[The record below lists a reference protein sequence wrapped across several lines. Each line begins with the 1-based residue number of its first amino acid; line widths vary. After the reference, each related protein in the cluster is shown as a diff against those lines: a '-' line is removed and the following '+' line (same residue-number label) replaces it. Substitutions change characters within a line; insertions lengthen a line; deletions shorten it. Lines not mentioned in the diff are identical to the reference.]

1 MAGGWSLKPSEWYG
15 YYLHQSINTTVT
27 LCSGKHEEKL
37 LAFASS
43 KHAVQHRDNTTI
55 FLLKLPI
62 HYNVTSKRKVINR
75 ILTLKLV
82 KFRR

>member
-1 MAGGWSLKPSEWYG
+1 MEPKTLRVVWILSASEHQHNSNSLLRK
-15 YYLHQSINTTVT
+15 
-27 LCSGKHEEKL
+27 KHEEKL

-43 KHAVQHRDNTTI
+43 KHAVQHRDNTTN